1 MYPAGELAVLRQLLF
16 RDKENPDNR
25 KISLKQLY
33 LSWEKQSDCFLKLYF
48 ITLDTFY
55 D

>member
-1 MYPAGELAVLRQLLF
+1 MVTIQQYISVTHMPADIG
-16 RDKENPDNR
+16 

-33 LSWEKQSDCFLKLYF
+33 LSKEKQSDCFLKLYF
-48 ITLDTFY
+48 KTLYKIY